1 MTKEF
6 VPYELAVRLKELG
19 FDEPCLGKFYT
30 KPKSKMFGVDE
41 KGRHYPVKNISKKLY
56 TLGEYFVLNEDNV
69 IIAPLYQQAFRWFR
83 DKRSC
88 VCEIIRKEEGNHS
101 EFIGW
106 VYIDDRKIDV
116 VSYWDSKTYEEAE
129 LACLIKLI
137 EIVEQ
142 QNQK

>member
-6 VPYELAVRLKELG
+6 VPYELAVRLKALG
-19 FDEPCLGKFYT
+19 FNEPCIGFYNIDLNVLPIINEPYVT
-30 KPKSKMFGVDE
+30 TSKD
-41 KGRHYPVKNISKKLY
+41 S
-56 TLGEYFVLNEDNV
+56 
-69 IIAPLYQQAFRWFR
+69 APLYQQAFRWFR

-116 VSYWDSKTYEEAE
+116 VSYWDSNTYDEAE
-129 LACLIKLI
+129 LACLTKLI